1 MEFRGLTLDPFQQQ
15 AIEHV
20 DADCSVLV
28 SAPTGTGKTLIADYI
43 VEKALSENKEVIYTA
58 PIKALVSEKFFAL
71 CDEFG
76 AENVF
81 DAIGS
86 SVHMGSRQVG
96 VPDEVEF
103 PESVVSGPVSGKQMT
118 PVGQSPGVGVAA
130 DDFAPFSGSI
140 QKML

>member
-1 MEFRGLTLDPFQQQ
+1 MGAFRG
-15 AIEHV
+15 ERG
-20 DADCSVLV
+20 LV
-28 SAPTGTGKTLIADYI
+28 IKL
-43 VEKALSENKEVIYTA
+43 LFEV
-58 PIKALVSEKFFAL
+58 VN
-71 CDEFG
+71 EFG

-86 SVHMGSRQVG
+86 LVHMGSRQVG